1 MAFDSTEVAW
11 RDLELFIDTQ
21 SVGKFTALRETNE
34 QEVEEIFG
42 AGDEPFDIQTGN
54 RKYGLSVTLYK
65 SVIDAMNKAAQLKAG
80 RDLMDVPW
88 IIVASYKPTMTEPR
102 QTRTYPNVRF
112 QGYEVGMEQNAKS
125 MPIVLNARCL
135 RPKVK

>member
-11 RDLELFIDTQ
+11 RDLELFINTQ
-21 SVGKFTALRETNE
+21 SVGKFTSVREANE
-34 QEVEEIFG
+34 QEVEELYG

-54 RKYGLSVTLYK
+54 RKYGVVVTLYK
-65 SVIDAMNKAAQLKAG
+65 SVVDRLNAAAIAGGG

-88 IIVASYKPTMTEPR
+88 TIVAGYKPTLTDPR
-102 QTRTYPNVRF
+102 QTRTYTNVRF

-125 MPIVLNARCL
+125 MPITLNARCL
-135 RPKVK
+135 RPQIR